1 MVRALWNGEVVA
13 QSDDTVVIDGNHYF
27 PAETVDSTFLRT
39 SDTKTV
45 CGWKGR
51 ASYHSLAVGGE
62 TYPDAAWYYPATS
75 TAARA
80 IEGRIAFGHGVR
92 IEDEGH
98 ASRRRSLFDR
108 FRRTRPD
115 DDTTETRPRDA
126 AEPAGVVELD
136 DASFFTALEG
146 HVTIADF
153 WAPWCGPCKTLH
165 PMFERAAGD
174 HAGESLQ
181 FARVNVD
188 DSPGISS
195 AFNIMSIPTLILF
208 DAKGKEIDREIGL
221 PSRRRLQQLI
231 RHAGSLVQTSTKQG
245 AT

>member
-62 TYPDAAWYYPATS
+62 TYRDAAWYYPATS

-108 FRRTRPD
+108 FRRVRPD
-115 DDTTETRPRDA
+115 PDTSETRVHGA
-126 AEPAGVVELD
+126 VTPASVIELD
-136 DASFFTALEG
+136 DASFFAALEG

-165 PMFERAAGD
+165 PMFERAADD
-174 HAGESLQ
+174 HAGEALQ
-181 FARVNVD
+181 FTRINVD
-188 DSPGISS
+188 DSPGVAS
-195 AFNIMSIPTLILF
+195 AFDIMSIPTIVVF
-208 DAKGKEIDREIGL
+208 DASGSVIGREIGL
-221 PSRRRLQQLI
+221 PSKRRLDQLI
-231 RHAGSLVQTSTKQG
+231 RVARSAAQRTAQQG
-245 AT
+245 AA

>member
-13 QSDDTVVIDGNHYF
+13 QSDDTVIIDGNHYF
-27 PAETVDSTFLRT
+27 PAEAVDPSFLRT

-45 CGWKGR
+45 CVWKGR

-62 TYPDAAWYYPATS
+62 TYRDAAWFYPATS
-75 TAARA
+75 SAAKA
-80 IEGRIAFGHGVR
+80 IEGRIAFGHRVR

-108 FRRTRPD
+108 FRRVRPVDDADKTRP
-115 DDTTETRPRDA
+115 PGA
-126 AEPAGVVELD
+126 AETVGVVELD
-136 DASFFTALEG
+136 DATFFAALEG

-165 PMFERAAGD
+165 PMFDQAASD
-174 HAGESLQ
+174 HATTDVQ
-181 FARVNVD
+181 FVRVDVD
-188 DSPGISS
+188 VSPGISS

-208 DAKGKEIDREIGL
+208 DAQGNEIDREIGL

-231 RHAGSLVQTSTKQG
+231 RHAGSLAQTSTKQG